1 MHAGRPASATS
12 YPPTR
17 LQHYPTNTTVS
28 AMITRWI
35 NGVFERDQSKPE
47 SHEFQQCFLCSQFGI
62 PNFHSTSCDHTY
74 DHHPSWEA
82 LAGSSLVP
90 IKSRQITNQNRK
102 SSSMHLSGNIGR
114 ALDPR
119 SDRVLWWNRVL
130 LLARFAALW
139 VDPFFFFG
147 LAVNEDGGAV
157 CVYINQR
164 VVRAASVART
174 CVDGMHLCHVWL
186 QFRLAY
192 VSRESLV
199 VGCGKLVWD
208 ARDIALHYLGSLRG
222 FWLDAFVILPVPQ
235 VFYSFVAPRL
245 LREEKISTTMILVQL
260 IFMLQYIP
268 KVYHCYCLMHRRRL
282 ITGYIFGS
290 VWWRFGLSIMAYLLA
305 SHASGSYWYALA
317 IQRVMSCLMK
327 QCDASKKCSTLFLS
341 CSSNGNSRSSICL
354 DDDGPFPFGIYEFA
368 LPIISCDSVAT
379 RILYSNLWGLTSLS
393 TMGNILEP
401 TSDVLE
407 VLLSCYMVIVGVILF
422 TALMGN
428 IQVFLSALAGRTTK
442 MQMKLTDMEWWM
454 KRRQLPS
461 SLRRRVRQF
470 EHQRW
475 SFMGGQDDMEMVKDL
490 PEGLRRDIKRYL
502 CLDLIKKAPLFQF
515 MDDIILDNI
524 CDRVTYFVYSK
535 GEKIIREGDPVQ
547 RMMFLV
553 HGQVKRTQ
561 WLSRGMVATSTLD
574 PGSFFGDELL
584 SWCLRTPFIDRYP
597 AATAT
602 FTCVKGTEAFALDAK
617 HLRYITTHFRYS
629 FVSEKMKQRAR
640 YYSSNW
646 RTWAAVNIQL
656 AWRQYILKARNGA
669 VIYRDNSHNQ
679 LQHYAAMFMSFRPH
693 DHLD

>member
-1 MHAGRPASATS
+1 MDITQPHADLHCIPA
-12 YPPTR
+12 PR
-17 LQHYPTNTTVS
+17 NTTSDTVS
-28 AMITRWI
+28 SMITRWI
-35 NGVFERDQSKPE
+35 HGVFRRQKRKPHGE
-47 SHEFQQCFLCSQFGI
+47 DLQQCFLCSQFGI
-62 PNFHSTSCDHTY
+62 PNFHSTSCDPTC
-74 DHHPSWEA
+74 HPSWEA
-82 LAGSSLVP
+82 LAGSSLVA
-90 IKSRQITNQNRK
+90 IKSTQTDQNRK
-102 SSSMHLSGNIGR
+102 SSMAGQITR
-114 ALDPR
+114 VLDPR

-130 LLARFAALW
+130 LLARFVALA
-139 VDPFFFFG
+139 VDPFFFFA
-147 LAVNEDGGAV
+147 LAVNNDGVGARCMYIDGG
-157 CVYINQR
+157 
-164 VVRAASVART
+164 VVRAVSVVRT
-174 CVDGMHLCHVWL
+174 CVDAMHLCHVWL

-208 ARDIALHYLGSLRG
+208 SRDIAFHYLRSLRG
-222 FWLDAFVILPVPQ
+222 FCLDTFVILPIPQ
-235 VFYSFVAPRL
+235 VFYTLVAPRL
-245 LREEKISTTMILVQL
+245 LREEKISMTMKLVQL

-290 VWWRFGLSIMAYLLA
+290 IWWRFGLSLMAYLLA
-305 SHASGSYWYALA
+305 SHASGSYWYSLA
-317 IQRVMSCLMK
+317 IQRVVSCLTK
-327 QCDASKKCSTLFLS
+327 HYGACSTLFLS
-341 CSSNGNSRSSICL
+341 CSSKANCRNSMCF
-354 DDDGPFPFGIYEFA
+354 DGDGPFPYGIYEFA
-368 LPIISCDSVAT
+368 LPIILCDSVAT

-393 TMGNILEP
+393 TMGNILDP
-401 TSDVLE
+401 SSDVLE
-407 VLLSCYMVIVGVILF
+407 LTLSCYMVIVGIILF
-422 TALMGN
+422 TVLIQN
-428 IQVFLSALAGRTTK
+428 IQVFLYALEGRTTK
-442 MQMKLTDMEWWM
+442 MQMKSTDMEWWM

-461 SLRRRVRQF
+461 SLRRRVRHF
-470 EHQRW
+470 EHQRR
-475 SFMGGQDDMEMVKDL
+475 SFMGGQDDMEMVRDF

-547 RMMFLV
+547 RMMFIV

-561 WLSRGMVATSTLD
+561 WLSHGMVATSILE

-584 SWCLRTPFIDRYP
+584 SWCLRIPFIDRYP

-602 FTCVKGTEAFALDAK
+602 FTCMKGTEAFALDAK

-629 FVSEKMKQRAR
+629 FVNERMKRRAR

-656 AWRQYILKARNGA
+656 AWRRYFLRTRDGTA
-669 VIYRDNSHNQ
+669 VYRANNHDR
-679 LQHYAAMFMSFRPH
+679 LQHYAAMFMSLRPH